1 MPDDILTPDEVAE
14 IREGLP
20 RMGTATRQEDAK
32 YIILCDTVDALR
44 EIFDA
49 CVEALDTD
57 KHTEPLDLPNR
68 IRDLRESANEAARQC
83 FTAEEILDARIKDL
97 DDLRKQ
103 QREAQVELKRTR
115 DEYLHNMELQTE
127 RTTRW
132 EHRYDDLDVK
142 IRSLTDALRDAKPA
156 LLRGADWLAR
166 RNNPWEDKTLS
177 RADAVVLR
185 ALAEMGVEK

>member
-1 MPDDILTPDEVAE
+1 MADDTLTPEQVAE
-14 IREGLP
+14 IRETEINRRDWDSP
-20 RMGTATRQEDAK
+20 ASPIPA
-32 YIILCDTVDALR
+32 LCDTV
-44 EIFDA
+44 
-49 CVEALDTD
+49 EA
-57 KHTEPLDLPNR
+57 
-68 IRDLRESANEAARQC
+68 LRESANEAARQC

-166 RNNPWEDKTLS
+166 RNNPWEDKALS
-177 RADAVVLR
+177 RADAATLR
-185 ALAEMGVEK
+185 ALAEMGVGDEDK